1 MRKCLWPSYPL
12 NHALL
17 AGSAEDRVGHVGHG
31 VMLLRHFL
39 TITFW
44 LGLAATTAA
53 CPFCGVVGRSL
64 AARRDTADVVA
75 VGDSAGPATR
85 DTEGLLEQPFTL
97 EMTLRGTSDPA
108 TRTVSARVPAAV
120 EGTAVLFG
128 TRHDGGV
135 RWDVI
140 AADETLIGHVAAAP
154 ATEEPAARR
163 LRWFAP
169 RLEHPNSAIAADAFT
184 EFGLASFAAVR
195 EAADALDPTRLSAW
209 VREPAIDQRRRG
221 FYGLALGIAADR
233 TADASV
239 RAICLDALH
248 AVIAEPA
255 NDLRAGFDGILA
267 GLLVAQGG
275 EGLENLRSRGLFA
288 ANTRPVDARHALAAL
303 RFAWESLADRL
314 PRDLVA
320 TATADLLLNP
330 AVAADCAIDLAR
342 YGRWNDVDRVAA
354 LWETL
359 GRDDPLVRRAV
370 AGYLAAC
377 PLDAARRQRERLAA
391 ASLET
396 WPAAEAAA
404 AIPAR

>member
-1 MRKCLWPSYPL
+1 M
-12 NHALL
+12 
-17 AGSAEDRVGHVGHG
+17 
-31 VMLLRHFL
+31 
-39 TITFW
+39 
-44 LGLAATTAA
+44 
-53 CPFCGVVGRSL
+53 
-64 AARRDTADVVA
+64 
-75 VGDSAGPATR
+75 
-85 DTEGLLEQPFTL
+85 
-97 EMTLRGTSDPA
+97 
-108 TRTVSARVPAAV
+108 
-120 EGTAVLFG
+120 
-128 TRHDGGV
+128 
-135 RWDVI
+135 
-140 AADETLIGHVAAAP
+140 
-154 ATEEPAARR
+154 
-163 LRWFAP
+163 
-169 RLEHPNSAIAADAFT
+169 
-184 EFGLASFAAVR
+184 
-195 EAADALDPTRLSAW
+195 
-209 VREPAIDQRRRG
+209 REPAIDQRRRG

>member
-1 MRKCLWPSYPL
+1 MNKQHNY
-12 NHALL
+12 
-17 AGSAEDRVGHVGHG
+17 RVGSIIKYRAFGGEV
-31 VMLLRHFL
+31 
-39 TITFW
+39 
-44 LGLAATTAA
+44 
-53 CPFCGVVGRSL
+53 
-64 AARRDTADVVA
+64 
-75 VGDSAGPATR
+75 
-85 DTEGLLEQPFTL
+85 
-97 EMTLRGTSDPA
+97 
-108 TRTVSARVPAAV
+108 RTVEV
-120 EGTAVLFG
+120 ESKEADIK
-128 TRHDGGV
+128 DG
-135 RWDVI
+135 
-140 AADETLIGHVAAAP
+140 
-154 ATEEPAARR
+154 
-163 LRWFAP
+163 
-169 RLEHPNSAIAADAFT
+169 
-184 EFGLASFAAVR
+184 
-195 EAADALDPTRLSAW
+195 
-209 VREPAIDQRRRG
+209 
-221 FYGLALGIAADR
+221 
-233 TADASV
+233 
-239 RAICLDALH
+239 
-248 AVIAEPA
+248 
-255 NDLRAGFDGILA
+255 RAGFDGILA

-404 AIPAR
+404 GLGDAPACGLRLSWDICEAHCLPARPARPPR